1 MSSPFDNE
9 RLVDTLEERV
19 AGLEFVLHDVMNEQ
33 FMSAPTCD
41 RDAHGAPREVR
52 APIFPEPMKRPR
64 QGAISDL
71 REKLITHGERKWV
84 NGVRLRYF
92 LFDRAPYKG
101 SASNVDMVRKAFRIW
116 DDLGLGIAF
125 EEVDCMSEAELRI
138 AFAPDGR
145 SWSYIGTDCL
155 HMPMQS
161 EPTMNFGW
169 ELGRDPKGLDAAL
182 QQVGRALGLA
192 QEHAD
197 PLADMMRQ
205 SDSVVTDFTG
215 DTSRIR
221 SRRLDEV
228 FGGFAPVAGMDMDW
242 DPAQDSPT
250 GDGGPALI
258 RFPAQPRRIAPQK
271 PAPQG
276 RLGQWEREEALKFYP
291 PLKDQDLV
299 ELTPFQ
305 SDVLRLEPCEQQTY
319 LLRPD
324 ATRDYHIQAI
334 GAADMV
340 LVLFRQEG
348 DRRVYVAGSN
358 DAGSDANAMIDT
370 RLERGGEYVL
380 CARMISNFDRDCA
393 GVIYW

>member
-33 FMSAPTCD
+33 YMSAPTRE
-41 RDAHGAPREVR
+41 RDAHGAPREVS
-52 APIFPEPMKRPR
+52 PPSFPEPLKRPR
-64 QGAISDL
+64 EGAISEL

-101 SASNVDMVRKAFRIW
+101 SASNADVLRKAFRIW
-116 DDLGLGIAF
+116 ADLGLGVTF
-125 EEVDCMSEAELRI
+125 EEVDSMSEAELRI

-145 SWSYIGTDCL
+145 SWSYVGTDCL
-155 HMPMQS
+155 HKPMQS
-161 EPTMNFGW
+161 EPTMNIGW
-169 ELGRDPKGLDAAL
+169 ELGHDPKGLNTAL
-182 QQVGRALGLA
+182 QQVGRALGVA
-192 QEHAD
+192 REHAD
-197 PLADMMRQ
+197 PLAEMMRQ
-205 SDSVVTDFTG
+205 SDTVVTDFTG

-242 DPAQDSPT
+242 EPVSPVT
-250 GDGGPALI
+250 SSESSSALI
-258 RFPAQPRRIAPQK
+258 RFPRTARRNVPTP
-271 PAPQG
+271 PAPSSG
-276 RLGQWEREEALKFYP
+276 LGQWEREEALKFYP
-291 PLKDQDLV
+291 PLGGEAPV

-305 SDVLRLEPCEQQTY
+305 SDVVRLEPAEQQIY
-319 LLRPD
+319 ALRPD
-324 ATRDYHIQAI
+324 ATRDYKIQAI
-334 GAADMV
+334 GSADML

-348 DRRVYVAGSN
+348 DRWIYMAGSN
-358 DAGSDANAMIDT
+358 DAGTDGNAMLDM
-370 RLERGGEYVL
+370 RLERGAEYVL
-380 CARMISNFDRDCA
+380 CARMISNCDRDCA